1 MKRAGTHRLVRRHEG
16 LSEGEEEGA
25 DEQRGRW
32 ATLGTYPR
40 SASLAAS
47 PARMS
52 AAAMLAPRS
61 RHSR

>member
-16 LSEGEEEGA
+16 LSEGDEAGA
-25 DEQRGRW
+25 DEQGGRW

-52 AAAMLAPRS
+52 AAPMEAPSR
-61 RHSR
+61 RHSW